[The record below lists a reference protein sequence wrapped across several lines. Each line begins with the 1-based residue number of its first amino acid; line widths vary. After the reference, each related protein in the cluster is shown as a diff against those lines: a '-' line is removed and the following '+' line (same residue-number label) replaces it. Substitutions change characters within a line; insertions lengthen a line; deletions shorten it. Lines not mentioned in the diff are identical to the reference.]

1 MLTAAEKNMIQGDF
15 EKFLQH
21 LKQNKLS
28 LSFDSYGDYAVS
40 VLNFYVGSSL
50 LKPADKR
57 EAAQFLTQLFNAGF
71 QNRISQA
78 DIQEIAESIA
88 QDPTLEYQFLQPI
101 FS

>member
-1 MLTAAEKNMIQGDF
+1 MPNVLRYRACRFFLSLPISCYCLLLWHADCRTKYDTRDF

-57 EAAQFLTQLFNAGF
+57 G
-71 QNRISQA
+71 RPIP
-78 DIQEIAESIA
+78 
-88 QDPTLEYQFLQPI
+88 DPAV
-101 FS
+101 